1 MYISL
6 SKFRYKRKP
15 HDKVAGLINNSLH
28 KKNITI
34 EELANAIREGCTF
47 APALFK
53 NDNRCNENFIKAS
66 MVVLDIDKSPIPLDK
81 AVENFSYTIAYPT
94 FSNGTIKNKYSYRI
108 LVQLDNEISSLEEYF
123 YYATILSE
131 LLKEQSNITV
141 DNTCLQGS
149 RMYYGTNGG
158 VTMTTSDFDYSKQY
172 LTSWWNENHN
182 TIIPYNPVVLK
193 TDCKY
198 KQGYIYSLVK
208 RGVSDCDIVR
218 AGRIMGYILIS
229 SSKQMI
235 DWQENEEVRVES
247 NHIEIRRQWRIDEN
261 GKMMPRRCG
270 VGEDRRIRFLKML
283 SIKKQIKPDITYDE
297 LLYNAVCERF
307 YFYNNIDEK
316 LSNKWIL
323 SIIPSVL
330 RKTYQFET
338 TTKFSCNMPLIKA
351 NGKSHQ
357 AVIAEKKHQL
367 LVDAIMSLYNPS
379 FTILQNLDAMQ
390 QNGLQISLST
400 LKRILKEKGIT
411 KNRKMKK
418 GGSLLKE

>member
-1 MYISL
+1 
-6 SKFRYKRKP
+6 
-15 HDKVAGLINNSLH
+15 
-28 KKNITI
+28 
-34 EELANAIREGCTF
+34 
-47 APALFK
+47 
-53 NDNRCNENFIKAS
+53 
-66 MVVLDIDKSPIPLDK
+66 
-81 AVENFSYTIAYPT
+81 
-94 FSNGTIKNKYSYRI
+94 
-108 LVQLDNEISSLEEYF
+108 
-123 YYATILSE
+123 
-131 LLKEQSNITV
+131 
-141 DNTCLQGS
+141 
-149 RMYYGTNGG
+149 MYYGTNGG
-158 VTMTTSDFDYSKQY
+158 VIMNTSGFDYSKQY

-182 TIIPYNPVVLK
+182 TIITYNPDVQK
-193 TDCKY
+193 TDCIY
-198 KQGYIYSLVK
+198 KKGYIYSLVR
-208 RGVSDCDIVR
+208 RGVSDSDIVS

-235 DWQENEEVRVES
+235 DWKENEEIKIES

-261 GKMMPRRCG
+261 GRRTPRRCG

-297 LLYNAVCERF
+297 LLYNAICERF

-351 NGKSHQ
+351 NGKSYQ

-367 LVDAIMSLYNPS
+367 LVDAIIPLYNPS
-379 FTILQNLDAMQ
+379 FTIIQNLEAFQ
-390 QNGLQISLST
+390 QNGLRISLST

-411 KNRKMKK
+411 KTRKKK
-418 GGSLLKE
+418 EDVTLLKE